1 MINGLEIVG
10 KVVIVGSAFVSEH
23 PVVKIV
29 LMVFFYSKFCSGKI
43 RKKSGQIRTESGH
56 TANNCV
62 NISSKYLLSFVC

>member
-43 RKKSGQIRTESGH
+43 RKKIR
-56 TANNCV
+56 
-62 NISSKYLLSFVC
+62 